1 MQNYKE
7 LKVWSLA
14 HQFTLQVYEC
24 TKTFP
29 KEEIFGLVNQ
39 LRRSASSIGA
49 NIAEGCG
56 RGTQNDFAK
65 FLQIALGS
73 VNESEYFVILS
84 NDLKYI
90 NTLEFDHLYKQAN
103 EIKAMLISL
112 IQKVKGKLSDSTNIY
127 LNT

>member
-14 HQFTLQVYEC
+14 HQFTLKVYEC

-112 IQKVKGKLSDSTNIY
+112 IQKVKGKLSDSTNI
-127 LNT
+127 